1 MRTREDYR
9 TRPGRAAPVL
19 RSARM
24 APPLR
29 KRLRRAV
36 RSAIVRS
43 FIRLLGLLPL
53 GPALWLGELLGRI
66 AFRLGGRARNLA
78 LAHLEMAF
86 PEKSPAERE
95 AIVRGMFVHLAM
107 CAMEVVT
114 IRSYDRDLERYV
126 AFARPDHLREVM
138 ARGNGMVY
146 VTGHVGNWEL
156 MARRVATS
164 GVPNAVIA
172 KAGSDRKLN
181 AMIERFR
188 ASGGVT
194 TLWRESPDTGRA
206 IIRTFRQGRALG
218 ILIDQDTRVQGV
230 FAPFFGRPAWTPRA
244 AADFALRF
252 GAPVVVGTAHRQG
265 PGRGGGHLIDTVE
278 VPYDPDPS
286 DREAEV
292 VRLTAA
298 CNAAL
303 EDAIRRHPE
312 EWVWMHERW
321 KTSPGTPT

>member
-1 MRTREDYR
+1 
-9 TRPGRAAPVL
+9 
-19 RSARM
+19 M
-24 APPLR
+24 APPLG

-36 RSAIVRS
+36 RSAIVRA
-43 FIRLLGLLPL
+43 FIRLIGLLPL
-53 GPALWLGELLGRI
+53 GPALWLGEIIGSL
-66 AFRLGGRARNLA
+66 AFRLAGRTRRLA
-78 LAHLEMAF
+78 LEHLAMAF
-86 PEKSPAERE
+86 PGRTDAERE
-95 AIVRGMFVHLAM
+95 AIARGMFVHLAM

-114 IRSYDRDLERYV
+114 IRSYDRDLERHV
-126 AFARPDHLREVM
+126 SFARPDHLREVM
-138 ARGNGMVY
+138 ARGKGMVY
-146 VTGHVGNWEL
+146 VTGHVGNWEI
-156 MARRVATS
+156 MARRVGTS

-172 KAGSDRKLN
+172 KAGSDPKLN

-194 TLWRESPDTGRA
+194 TLWREDPDTGRA
-206 IIRTFRQGRALG
+206 IIRTFRRGRALG
-218 ILIDQDTRVQGV
+218 ILIDQDTNVQGV

-252 GAPVVVGTAHRQG
+252 GAPVVVGTTHRRG
-265 PGRGGGHLIDTVE
+265 PGRGDGHVIDTVE
-278 VPYDPDPS
+278 VSYDPEPA

-303 EDAIRRHPE
+303 EAAIRRHPE

-321 KTSPGTPT
+321 KTRPGERPEANPVPKTADLSNA